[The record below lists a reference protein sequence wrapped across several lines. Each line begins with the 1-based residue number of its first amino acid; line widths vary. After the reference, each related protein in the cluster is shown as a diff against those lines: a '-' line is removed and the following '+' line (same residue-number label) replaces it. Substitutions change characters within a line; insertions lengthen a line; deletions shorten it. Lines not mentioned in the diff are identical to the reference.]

1 LLNNVQLGFYGGG
14 YTGDGGKYEDAGRV
28 HKGEVVWSQDD
39 LRAWGGKEV
48 VESLRTQ
55 RSFTSSSP
63 RSTPKIN
70 LGDSSKFSM
79 QIVIN
84 NYSTAE
90 VNAQQ
95 NADGTVTIDIVDQR
109 IAQSWQRLRSGNSNE
124 SQAIQGAFG
133 LAPSRG

>member
-1 LLNNVQLGFYGGG
+1 
-14 YTGDGGKYEDAGRV
+14 
-28 HKGEVVWSQDD
+28 
-39 LRAWGGKEV
+39 
-48 VESLRTQ
+48 
-55 RSFTSSSP
+55 
-63 RSTPKIN
+63 
-70 LGDSSKFSM
+70 M